1 MTSLFPYPAPNDP
14 QEQHRAQRRIP
25 EPRQSHR
32 EGDENYRKVVVRLNE
47 HWRVI
52 ECRDG
57 IQWILQRSDG
67 ERRGWTRWSAR
78 SYCRS
83 KNALIR
89 ACRTSTGEIDC
100 NAMAILEALP
110 EWIGGRP

>member
-1 MTSLFPYPAPNDP
+1 MTGLAPNPKPNDRHV
-14 QEQHRAQRRIP
+14 QHRTERRVSKP
-25 EPRQSHR
+25 VPSHR
-32 EGDENYRKVVVRLNE
+32 ERDDAYRYVVVWLNE

-67 ERRGWTRWSAR
+67 ERHGQTRWSGR
-78 SYCRS
+78 SYCRTR
-83 KNALIR
+83 NALIR
-89 ACRTSTGEIDC
+89 ASRDLAGEIDGS
-100 NAMAILEALP
+100 AMAILEGLP